1 MRTACCSSFVRTSWR
16 RRGRAG
22 WQVSN
27 RGNCTTTRCVYEPQT
42 REIGDYRF
50 TIAFAD
56 IQRPVTSPD
65 IATAG
70 GMIIQIGPEEYLIA
84 GQGITVTFKPV
95 GDGPASAGID
105 SAYEGVFDAGGGW
118 VPGRLLNGDQT
129 HQGRHIRLGA
139 GRFAD
144 PAGEALPLPLTSM
157 CLDA

>member
-1 MRTACCSSFVRTSWR
+1 M
-16 RRGRAG
+16 AG
-22 WQVSN
+22 FKPRQLYDD
-27 RGNCTTTRCVYEPQT
+27 TIVYEPQT
-42 REIGDYRF
+42 REIGGYRF

-105 SAYEGVFDAGGGW
+105 SAYEGVFDAGGAW

-139 GRFAD
+139 GDWQIQRVK
-144 PAGEALPLPLTSM
+144 LYRYR
-157 CLDA
+157 